1 VDIDTF
7 ITQVSTGES
16 AAAKD
21 TLNDI
26 LSQRAFDALATKK
39 QEMSATVFNGKEQEV
54 ESETEIESEAEET
67 QTEE

>member
-26 LSQRAFDALATKK
+26 ISQRALEALGLRK
-39 QEMSATVFNGKEQEV
+39 QEMAATVFNGKEPEVEGETEV
-54 ESETEIESEAEET
+54 ESEVEET

>member
-26 LSQRAFDALATKK
+26 ISQRALEALGLRK
-39 QEMSATVFNGKEQEV
+39 QEMAATIFNGKEQEAETEV
-54 ESETEIESEAEET
+54 ESEET

>member
-7 ITQVSTGES
+7 ITQASTGES

-26 LSQRAFDALATKK
+26 ISQRALEALGLRK
-39 QEMSATVFNGKEQEV
+39 QEMAATIFNGKEPEA
-54 ESETEIESEAEET
+54 EGETEVESEAEET